1 VSALPIR
8 LRLTLAFAV
17 VMAAVLTGMG
27 FFVYVR
33 VGNALASSVDEALT
47 AQAREVESH
56 AHEGRSNLVDP
67 DVAGGPTL
75 AECVTSAGVVT
86 RSSPANLALL
96 VRREDFSRLA
106 AGARLRGSASLKRPA
121 GDWRYLAVPVAG
133 GTVVVARSLEPREE
147 SLHRLLRELLFAS
160 PLALLLASLAGY
172 GLAAAALRPVE
183 AMRRRAA
190 AVSATAPGRL
200 PVPSGRDE
208 ISRLATT
215 LNEMLGRL
223 EAAFEHERRFVANAS
238 HELRTPLAMLRT
250 ELELALRRPR
260 SRDEL
265 ELAVRS
271 AAQETNRL
279 SQLAE
284 DLLLIARADQ
294 GALPIRPERLVV
306 DDVLSSAGERFA
318 RLALERARQID
329 VRPARAFVEAD
340 PARVEQALA
349 NLVENAL
356 EHGAGEIDLFAVE
369 RDDVVELHVADRGAG
384 FPPGFLER
392 AFDRFSRADDAR
404 SGGGSG
410 LGLSIVALIGEA
422 HGGSAG
428 AANRPEGGADVWL
441 VLPRARAGRAAEA
454 LI

>member
-1 VSALPIR
+1 MRPLPIR
-8 LRLTLAFAV
+8 VRLTLAFAV
-17 VMAAVLTGMG
+17 VMAAVLAGMG

-33 VGNALASSVDEALT
+33 VGNALVTSVDQALA
-47 AQAREVESH
+47 AQAREAAGH
-56 AHEGRSNLVDP
+56 AHEGRNLVDP
-67 DVAGGPTL
+67 DVGGGPTL
-75 AECVTSAGVVT
+75 AEFVTPTGVVSLST
-86 RSSPANLALL
+86 PVHLQLL
-96 VRREDFSRLA
+96 VPKRDLA
-106 AGARLRGSASLKRPA
+106 RIAGGHRLRGSISLRRPG
-121 GDWRYLAVPVAG
+121 GDWRYLAVPAHG
-133 GTVVVARSLEPREE
+133 GVIVVARSLEAREE

-190 AVSATAPGRL
+190 AVSGTAPGRL
-200 PVPSGRDE
+200 PVPSSRDE

-260 SRDEL
+260 SHDEL
-265 ELAVRS
+265 EAAVRS
-271 AAQETNRL
+271 AAQETDRL

-294 GALPIRPERLVV
+294 GALPIRPEHVAV
-306 DDVLSSAGERFA
+306 DDLFSTVAERFA
-318 RLALERARQID
+318 RRAHERAQEVE
-329 VRPARAFVEAD
+329 VRPTTAFVEAD
-340 PARVEQALA
+340 PMRVEQALA

-356 EHGAGEIDLFAVE
+356 AHGAGAVDLFAVA
-369 RDDVVELHVADRGAG
+369 RDDVVELHVADAGAG
-384 FPPGFLER
+384 FPDGFLQR
-392 AFDRFSRADDAR
+392 AFDRFSRADDSR
-404 SGGGSG
+404 STGGSG
-410 LGLSIVALIGEA
+410 LGLSIVALIAQA
-422 HGGSAG
+422 HGGSAS
-428 AANRPEGGADVWL
+428 AVNRPEGGADVWL
-441 VLPRARAGRAAEA
+441 TLPRTRVTQLAHA

>member
-1 VSALPIR
+1 MRALPIR
-8 LRLTLAFAV
+8 VRLTLAFAV

-33 VGNALASSVDEALT
+33 VGNALLTSVDQSLNS
-47 AQAREVESH
+47 QAREAVGH
-56 AHEGRSNLVDP
+56 AHEGGSLVDP
-67 DVAGGPTL
+67 DVAGGTTL
-75 AECVTSAGVVT
+75 AELVTPAGTVA
-86 RSSPANLALL
+86 RSSPTLLPLL
-96 VRREDFSRLA
+96 VPKRDLA
-106 AGARLRGSASLKRPA
+106 RIGGHRLRGSISLLRPS
-121 GDWRYLAVPVAG
+121 GDWRYLAVPAPG
-133 GTVVVARSLEPREE
+133 GGAVVVARSLQAREE
-147 SLHRLLRELLFAS
+147 TLHRLFRELLFAS

-200 PVPSGRDE
+200 PVPSSRDE

-223 EAAFEHERRFVANAS
+223 EAAFDHERRFVANAS

-260 SRDEL
+260 THDEL
-265 ELAVRS
+265 EDAVRS
-271 AAQETNRL
+271 AAQEADRL
-279 SQLAE
+279 SRLAE

-294 GALPIRPERLVV
+294 GALPIRPEPVSVGELFSTVV
-306 DDVLSSAGERFA
+306 DRFA
-318 RLALERARQID
+318 RRAREREQEVD
-329 VRPARAFVEAD
+329 VRLTSASIEAD
-340 PARVEQALA
+340 PVRVEQALA

-356 EHGAGEIDLFAVE
+356 SHGAGAIDLFAVE
-369 RDDVVELHVADRGAG
+369 RDDVVELHVADAGPG
-384 FPPGFLER
+384 FPDGFLDR
-392 AFDRFSRADDAR
+392 AFDRFTRPDEAR
-404 SGGGSG
+404 SEGGSG
-410 LGLSIVALIGEA
+410 LGLSIVALIAQA

-441 VLPRARAGRAAEA
+441 ALPRARVVQRAYA